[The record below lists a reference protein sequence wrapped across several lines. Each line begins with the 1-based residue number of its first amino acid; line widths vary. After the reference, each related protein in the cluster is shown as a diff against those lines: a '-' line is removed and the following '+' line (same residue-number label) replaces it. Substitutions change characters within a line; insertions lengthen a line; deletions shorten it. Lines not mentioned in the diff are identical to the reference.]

1 MSPAEPGPAD
11 PVPPASRQE
20 TPSCAPDAD
29 GAAGGLPPGGNGLG
43 GLDGMIFGGWK
54 SAAVVVLVLGLL
66 STSVFLGPKYLART
80 EQLARQR
87 EGRMHSLRHGQG
99 TPPSGS
105 AAAGSAPAPAGTASA
120 PRGEMPSG
128 PLPLVLLTG
137 MLGLFAAT
145 AWIWWRTT
153 PPGGPGA
160 TPDDPP
166 PSA

>member
-11 PVPPASRQE
+11 PVLPSSRLE
-20 TPSCAPDAD
+20 TPFRAPDAD

-54 SAAVVVLVLGLL
+54 SAAVVVVVLGLL

-99 TPPSGS
+99 TPPSTGAAASGS
-105 AAAGSAPAPAGTASA
+105 QAAAGTATA
-120 PRGEMPSG
+120 PRGEMPAG

-153 PPGGPGA
+153 PSSSP
-160 TPDDPP
+160 TDPP
-166 PSA
+166 S